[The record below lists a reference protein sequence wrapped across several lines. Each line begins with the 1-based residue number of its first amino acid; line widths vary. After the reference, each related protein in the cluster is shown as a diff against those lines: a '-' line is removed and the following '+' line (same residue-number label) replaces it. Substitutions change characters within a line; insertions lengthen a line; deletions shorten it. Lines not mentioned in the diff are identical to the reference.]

1 MNLKIKKI
9 NVQNFSK
16 YGQLISTKD
25 IESKNINSNTTKSFF
40 DLANIQILGKD
51 KNCRINIFKA
61 KKRNFPLEIN
71 MLEKHPF
78 SSQVFLPLD
87 KDPFFV
93 IVCPASSKPDLNNL
107 KIFKIENG
115 NGVNFKPEVWHF
127 HLISINDARNAYED
141 LLLYGDNVNL
151 NANASGKVIFTS
163 FRLCSL
169 AQRTTIL
176 PVISDQS

>member
-78 SSQVFLPLD
+78 SSQAFIPLQNTSFIVVVAPGSKIPNINLIEAFLVDQEDGINFNPKIWHFPLISLEDSNFLTID
-87 KDPFFV
+87 KKN
-93 IVCPASSKPDLNNL
+93 SKDNL
-107 KIFKIENG
+107 EIFNFKNIDKIF
-115 NGVNFKPEVWHF
+115 
-127 HLISINDARNAYED
+127 LDYE
-141 LLLYGDNVNL
+141 
-151 NANASGKVIFTS
+151 
-163 FRLCSL
+163 
-169 AQRTTIL
+169 
-176 PVISDQS
+176 